1 MEEFVFRTK
10 IAAGPGA
17 VAALKSL
24 RAHRL
29 FLVTEAPFSENGRAQ
44 KVIEAA
50 GSREVEIYD
59 AVTPEPTVTLAAE
72 VTARCAAFGPD
83 LLAALGSA
91 GAIDCAKAALYFGGL
106 GIPFVTIPTSYG
118 SGTQVTD
125 LLELTHEHHS
135 YTLES
140 PRLQPTLTV
149 LEEDFLEESSPAL
162 AGEAGF
168 TLLAHA
174 QESYTARN
182 AGTLP
187 SIFAREAFRTAYAC
201 LPAAFAGDASVGPRL
216 LMAST
221 LAGMAYG
228 STGLGLCHAL
238 SKALGARFS
247 LSQGRLSAVLLP
259 AVIGSNGQAAGS
271 RYARLARFGGLG
283 GSTDIL
289 ALGNLKKGLVR
300 LRRDLGLPQTLSQA
314 GISPGSL
321 WSQTGEIVAAVLKD
335 PCCRT
340 NPLEVEDFQIRRI
353 LEEVAGPG

>member
-1 MEEFVFRTK
+1 MEEFVFRTRVV
-10 IAAGPGA
+10 AGAGA
-17 VAALKSL
+17 IAALKGL
-24 RAHRL
+24 GARRL
-29 FLVTEAPFSENGRAQ
+29 FLVTEAPFAENGMAQ
-44 KVIEAA
+44 KVVEAA
-50 GSREVEIYD
+50 GSREAEIFD
-59 AVTPEPTVTLAAE
+59 AVPLEPTASLAAE

-91 GAIDCAKAALYFGGL
+91 GAIDCAKAALYFGERD
-106 GIPFVTIPTSYG
+106 IPFVTIPVRFG

-125 LLELTHEHHS
+125 LLELTHEHRT
-135 YTLES
+135 YTLKS
-140 PRLQPTLTV
+140 PRLQPVLTV
-149 LEEDFLEESSPAL
+149 LEEDFLGKEPPAL

-168 TLLAHA
+168 SLLAYA
-174 QESYTARN
+174 LESYTARN

-201 LPAAFAGDASVGPRL
+201 LPAAVAGDASVSPRL

-238 SKALGARFS
+238 SKALGARFPV
-247 LSQGRLSAVLLP
+247 SQGRLSAILLP
-259 AVIGSNGQAAGS
+259 AIIGSNGQAAGS

-283 GSTDIL
+283 GSTDTL
-289 ALGNLKKGLVR
+289 ALGNLKNGLVR
-300 LRRDLGLPQTLSQA
+300 LRRELGLPRTLSQA

-321 WSQTGEIVAAVLKD
+321 WPQTGDMVAAVLKD

-353 LEEVAGPG
+353 LEEVTGPG

>member
-59 AVTPEPTVTLAAE
+59 AVTPEPSVTLAAE

-83 LLAALGSA
+83 LRAALGSA

-168 TLLAHA
+168 TLLA
-174 QESYTARN
+174 
-182 AGTLP
+182 
-187 SIFAREAFRTAYAC
+187 
-201 LPAAFAGDASVGPRL
+201 
-216 LMAST
+216 
-221 LAGMAYG
+221 
-228 STGLGLCHAL
+228 
-238 SKALGARFS
+238 
-247 LSQGRLSAVLLP
+247 
-259 AVIGSNGQAAGS
+259 
-271 RYARLARFGGLG
+271 
-283 GSTDIL
+283 
-289 ALGNLKKGLVR
+289 
-300 LRRDLGLPQTLSQA
+300 
-314 GISPGSL
+314 
-321 WSQTGEIVAAVLKD
+321 
-335 PCCRT
+335 
-340 NPLEVEDFQIRRI
+340 
-353 LEEVAGPG
+353 